1 MGVAPAEGEH
11 STFPP
16 GSHGG
21 NLDCRD
27 LVAGARLYLPVF
39 VPGALF
45 SCGDG
50 HAAQGD
56 GEVCVNAIECGMTGR
71 LTFDVQ
77 KGRTIADPQAE
88 TPQSLMTLSAA
99 PTLEEAARRCLGA
112 MLDLI
117 MERTRL
123 GRPDAYALA
132 SIAVDLRINQ
142 VVNRPM
148 MGVRAV
154 LPKAVLQQR

>member
-1 MGVAPAEGEH
+1 MATASYATLLLVV
-11 STFPP
+11 
-16 GSHGG
+16 
-21 NLDCRD
+21 
-27 LVAGARLYLPVF
+27 LVAGATLYLPVF

-56 GEVCVNAIECGMTGR
+56 GEVCVNAIECAMIAR

-77 KGRTIADPQAE
+77 RGRTIADPQAE

-99 PTLEEAARRCLGA
+99 PTLEEAAQRCLGA

-117 MERTRL
+117 MERTGL

-154 LPKAVLQQR
+154 LPKTVLQRR